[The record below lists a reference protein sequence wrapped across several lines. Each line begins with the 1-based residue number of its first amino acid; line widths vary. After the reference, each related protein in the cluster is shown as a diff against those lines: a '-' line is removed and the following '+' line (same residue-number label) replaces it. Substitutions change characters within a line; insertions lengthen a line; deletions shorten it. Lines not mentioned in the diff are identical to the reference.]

1 MADLFRE
8 FVYGLRVDGVI
19 VIGDGSLIR
28 NPDQVP
34 LISTRAHS
42 AANADTIR

>member
-34 LISTRAHS
+34 LIFTRAHS